1 MLPKKEQLRG
11 VLCMKDD
18 FCTSFALVS
27 FLKKLSGGACNKSE
41 THILMNKL
49 IELTQIAFL
58 Y

>member
-1 MLPKKEQLRG
+1 
-11 VLCMKDD
+11 MKDD
-18 FCTSFALVS
+18 FCTSFAVVS
-27 FLKKLSGGACNKSE
+27 LLNKLSGGANNNSE